1 MNLKQIQAFVWVAT
15 LGSFRKTAEKLF
27 TTQPAISSR
36 IAALEDSLGVK
47 LFERGS
53 GKLALTRKG
62 SELLPLAERFL
73 FQAERLKEH
82 ANASVSLSG
91 LVRIGVSETIVQTW
105 LPEFLNQ
112 LHLTLPLVDVELT
125 VDITP
130 NLRDDL
136 LDRSYDLAFL
146 LGPIAEQTVANHV
159 LSTFPLDWV
168 ASPTLQFQQDEVDLA
183 TLCRWPIVTYAK
195 NTQPYSEIRARFRS
209 EGPDP
214 VRIFSS
220 TSLAACKRMTLDGI
234 GVGTL
239 PLQYVSSEL
248 ETGQLKVIRSIWKP
262 SDLIFTAS
270 YPREPLNRLAER
282 IAALAVNVA
291 QDFDCFRR

>member
-36 IAALEDSLGVK
+36 IAALEESLGVK
-47 LFERGS
+47 LFERGT
-53 GKLALTRKG
+53 GKVALTSKG
-62 SELLPLAERFL
+62 NELLPLAEQFL
-73 FQAERLKEH
+73 FLAERFKER

-91 LVRIGVSETIVQTW
+91 LVRIGVSETIVQMW
-105 LPEFLNQ
+105 LPEFLNR

-130 NLRDDL
+130 NLRSDL

-146 LGPIAEQTVANHV
+146 LGPIAEHTIANHV

-168 ASPTLQFQQDEVDLA
+168 VSPSLSFQQDEADLV
-183 TLCRWPIVTYAK
+183 TLSQWPIVTYAK

-239 PLQYVSSEL
+239 PLQYIRAEL
-248 ETGQLKVIRSIWKP
+248 EDGQLKGVRSSWKP
-262 SDLIFTAS
+262 SDLVFTAS
-270 YPREPLNRLAER
+270 YPREPYNRLAER
-282 IAALAVNVA
+282 VSALAVDVA
-291 QDFDCFRR
+291 QDFNRFR